1 MAETRKIAAILV
13 ADIVGYSRMAGADED
28 RTLTRLRGLR
38 SDLLDPAIGAHGGR
52 MVKWTGDGAIVEFRS
67 VVDAVRCAL
76 EVQNGMA
83 ERNTGLPPQRRID
96 FRIGIHLGD
105 VVEEADGDL
114 MGDGVN
120 VAARLEGVCEPG
132 GVCLSEQAHSLVK
145 GRHDIETRDL
155 GPIRLKNIAD
165 PVRVFSLQ
173 VGLPLRARAVV
184 TPKPPERRRRLK
196 PVLAGM
202 GIAAALA
209 LALTL
214 IGGWFGWVRW
224 PALHEPD
231 PSVAALGDKLATT
244 PRLSIAVL
252 PFEASNGDPDQQR
265 LTDVFAAGLT
275 TGLSQLKGAFVL
287 APAAGSVSM
296 AKPVDAQRIG
306 RELGVRFAL
315 AGSIRSSGEAV
326 GVSAELFSTETGTQ
340 MWSGRVD
347 GERSQLSKM
356 QDDLVARLANAL
368 GAEQPKPA
376 SPPALREHAAGLPA
390 SGADQRAD
398 RIAAQPAQHQA
409 ASPAPQAASE
419 PPSYCGT
426 PLACRRNGGV
436 YHPLS
441 SD

>member
-1 MAETRKIAAILV
+1 
-13 ADIVGYSRMAGADED
+13 
-28 RTLTRLRGLR
+28 
-38 SDLLDPAIGAHGGR
+38 

-132 GVCLSEQAHSLVK
+132 GVCLSEQAYWLVK
-145 GRHDIETRDL
+145 GRHDMEARDL
-155 GPIRLKNIAD
+155 GPIRLKNIVD

-173 VGLPLRARAVV
+173 IGLPLPARAIMSL
-184 TPKPPERRRRLK
+184 KPPERQRRLK
-196 PVLAGM
+196 PVFAGV
-202 GIAAALA
+202 GIVAALA
-209 LALTL
+209 LAL
-214 IGGWFGWVRW
+214 IGGSFDRVRW
-224 PALHEPD
+224 PALHESD
-231 PSVAALGDKLATT
+231 SSVAALGDKLATT

-252 PFEASNGDPDQQR
+252 RFEASNGDPDQQR

-306 RELGVRFAL
+306 RDLGVRFAL
-315 AGSIRSSGEAV
+315 AGSMRSSGEAV